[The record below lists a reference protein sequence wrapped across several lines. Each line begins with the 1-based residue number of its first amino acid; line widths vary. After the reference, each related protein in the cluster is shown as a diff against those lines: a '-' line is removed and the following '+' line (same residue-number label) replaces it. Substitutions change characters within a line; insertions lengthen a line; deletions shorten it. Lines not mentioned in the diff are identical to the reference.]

1 MYQLSN
7 SPDLSGSGGEGF
19 SRVGELAEELGEAL
33 SGDEG
38 GEGGCAGRSLC
49 RGLIWRMNGR
59 PSSLLVNRSYYMGC
73 QTKGGGEREYGGA
86 GNELQTRHSY
96 TPCFPFSFSL
106 V

>member
-1 MYQLSN
+1 MCQLSN

-19 SRVGELAEELGEAL
+19 SRVGELAEEALGEAL

-49 RGLIWRMNGR
+49 RGLIWRMSGR
-59 PSSLLVNRSYYMGC
+59 PSSLLVNRSYYVGC
-73 QTKGGGEREYGGA
+73 ETKKGVEYGGA
-86 GNELQTRHSY
+86 GNELQTKQSY
-96 TPCFPFSFSL
+96 TPCFPFSLSL